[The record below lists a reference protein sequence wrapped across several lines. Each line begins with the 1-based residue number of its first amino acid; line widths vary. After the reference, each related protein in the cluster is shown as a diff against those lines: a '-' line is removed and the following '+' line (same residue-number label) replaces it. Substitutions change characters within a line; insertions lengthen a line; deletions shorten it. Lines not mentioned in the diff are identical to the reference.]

1 MNMSLD
7 KTALRILSVFN
18 CAAGGIILFLM
29 LMTYAIGLFAVVGT
43 WNLLEPD
50 ELLEVL
56 EIGGCSLVLVIPGIL
71 MMGEGILTWMA
82 VKDPSRISGACLLSG
97 LMVGV
102 CALPVA
108 LFSWMEDDARQ
119 HRRTG
124 SQHPGLCLPCAGE
137 NKNTVLNLIILRKL
151 VRKDGLLSLREIYRI
166 ANSPAVFY
174 NE

>member
-18 CAAGGIILFLM
+18 CVAGGIILFLM

-56 EIGGCSLVLVIPGIL
+56 EIGGCSLVLVIPAIL

-82 VKDPSRISGACLLSG
+82 VKNPSRISGACLLSG
-97 LMVGV
+97 LMAGV
-102 CALPVA
+102 CALQIAP
-108 LFSWMEDDARQ
+108 LFFIMNDSTFSMSSTASG
-119 HRRTG
+119 RR
-124 SQHPGLCLPCAGE
+124 
-137 NKNTVLNLIILRKL
+137 NTVDSR
-151 VRKDGLLSLREIYRI
+151 
-166 ANSPAVFY
+166 
-174 NE
+174 